1 MPVSKLPCPSR
12 SAGLSR
18 LVVDSTT
25 RPLYQPQT
33 IFKPTLNHL
42 PTNLRRP
49 IPNFIPGLPFCLEFG
64 LFRLHSRLKRFWVWP
79 GAGGLLSASSPTK
92 MRSVSM
98 SQFHRSQCKDW
109 VHVGISPKRLST
121 HHPPVTLKPQIPRN
135 ILNSM
140 HRRPRVF
147 LFLLIA
153 W

>member
-1 MPVSKLPCPSR
+1 MPVSTLPCPSR
-12 SAGLSR
+12 SSGLSR

-25 RPLYQPQT
+25 RPPYHPQT

-49 IPNFIPGLPFCLEFG
+49 IPNFIPGLPFCLEFV
-64 LFRLHSRLKRFWVWP
+64 LFRLHSRLKRFWFWP

-109 VHVGISPKRLST
+109 VHVGISPVRKR
-121 HHPPVTLKPQIPRN
+121 PPWLDVLGYSIP
-135 ILNSM
+135 
-140 HRRPRVF
+140 
-147 LFLLIA
+147 
-153 W
+153 